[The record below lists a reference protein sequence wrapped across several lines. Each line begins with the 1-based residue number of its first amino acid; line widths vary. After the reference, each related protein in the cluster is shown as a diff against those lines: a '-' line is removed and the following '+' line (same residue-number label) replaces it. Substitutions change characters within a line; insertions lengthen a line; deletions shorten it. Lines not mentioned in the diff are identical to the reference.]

1 MQLHMGKYIWFV
13 APRIHFLSD
22 DCIDQIAAGEVV
34 ERPSSVAKELVE
46 NALDAGARRIS
57 ARIEEGGKRLVEVS
71 DDGCGIAREDVAVCA
86 LRHTT
91 SKISDAGDLFGVRT
105 NGFRGEALASI
116 AAVARLKIQTRTE
129 DEEAGSELVVSPG
142 REPEVRDCAH
152 ERGTT
157 VTVEDLFLNAPV
169 RAKFRSSPAAE
180 TGRILDVLQRLALA
194 NPEVAFRLR
203 QDDRDLL
210 LAGPGDLARRTKE
223 ILDPA
228 ISGNLLPVEWE
239 EEGT

>member
-1 MQLHMGKYIWFV
+1 MGKYIWFV

-142 REPEVRDCAH
+142 REPEVRDCAR

-169 RAKFRSSPAAE
+169 RAKFLSSPAAE